1 MTVLP
6 ALDLGVGP
14 SHRLR
19 GDAEVPN
26 ALIMAKDHPVTGLP
40 NRHLAAF

>member
-1 MTVLP
+1 MTVFP
-6 ALDLGVGP
+6 APDLGVALG
-14 SHRLR
+14 HRLR